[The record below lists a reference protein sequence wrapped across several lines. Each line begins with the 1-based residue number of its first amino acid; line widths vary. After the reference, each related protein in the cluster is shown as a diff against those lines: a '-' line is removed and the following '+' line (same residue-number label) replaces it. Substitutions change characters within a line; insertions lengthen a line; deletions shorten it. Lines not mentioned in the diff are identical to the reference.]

1 VHSGLLSRA
10 LIPGAGDCR
19 SHWLRPCHASKLSFK
34 VAGGYGMR
42 EVLMIYLCG
51 VILLLAVSTMIND
64 EEEIG
69 LDHILIAGFGWP
81 ILTPLLALRAWHSR

>member
-1 VHSGLLSRA
+1 VFSG
-10 LIPGAGDCR
+10 IPSCIVVPAAGDCR
-19 SHWLRPCHASKLSFK
+19 SHWLDPCHRSKLSFK
-34 VAGGYGMR
+34 VAGGGGMR

-64 EEEIG
+64 EEGVG

-81 ILTPLLALRAWHSR
+81 ILTPLLAFRAWHSR

>member
-1 VHSGLLSRA
+1 
-10 LIPGAGDCR
+10 
-19 SHWLRPCHASKLSFK
+19 
-34 VAGGYGMR
+34 MR

-51 VILLLAVSTMIND
+51 VILLLTASTMIND
-64 EEEIG
+64 DEGIG